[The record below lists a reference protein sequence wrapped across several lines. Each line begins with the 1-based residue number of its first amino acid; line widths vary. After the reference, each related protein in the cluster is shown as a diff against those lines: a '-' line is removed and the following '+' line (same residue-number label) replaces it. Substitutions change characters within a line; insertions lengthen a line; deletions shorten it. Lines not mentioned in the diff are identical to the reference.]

1 MEQANGMMTKQGGRM
16 EKLNIPAEFKDII
29 KACLDNGFF
38 DLENLEAAVESGQ
51 TWPEIVDHMCYD

>member
-1 MEQANGMMTKQGGRM
+1 MN
-16 EKLNIPAEFKDII
+16 KLNIPAEFQDLI
-29 KACLDNGFF
+29 KTCLDNGFF